1 MEYITA
7 DELLVRF
14 GAAWATPEQY
24 SEYADLTN
32 AWLMGAGLSSPS
44 SYNAEDTVIYKK
56 ASFFLARAAKEGQLF
71 VDSDGIKS
79 QKVSADTG
87 TSVETSYFAY
97 QSAENRWVKAAKGMI
112 GSLITYSAVSV
123 IHKIN

>member
-7 DELLVRF
+7 EELLARF
-14 GAAWATPEQY
+14 GAAWATPE
-24 SEYADLTN
+24 EYADYADLVN

-44 SYNAEDTVIYKK
+44 SYNADDVIIYKK

-87 TSVETSYFAY
+87 TSVETAYFAY
-97 QSAENRWVKAAKGMI
+97 QSAENRWVKAAKSMI
-112 GSLITYSAVSV
+112 GSLITYTVVSA